1 MSKVTTLPFME
12 VVDESGVRDDW
23 FRLYCTLCE
32 YRTPSGSFYNCEM
45 EAADHLDA
53 DHPAERERA
62 DSERLA
68 KWRELQEGT
77 K

>member
-1 MSKVTTLPFME
+1 MSKVTTLPYME

-23 FRLYCTLCE
+23 FRLYCELCE
-32 YRTPSGSFYNCEM
+32 YHTPAGSFYNCEM

-53 DHPAERERA
+53 EHGEERKRA
-62 DSERLA
+62 DAERLA
-68 KWRELQEGT
+68 KWREYQAE